1 MKKCFSGGG
10 ELIKICL
17 ILPNIKTKKAFENFV
32 RPLYVDNFI
41 YTMVIEKQGNFKFEQ
56 VKKIVNQGVD
66 AFIIWNRAYREL
78 SQLYPHIPIFFVHP
92 SAVDLL
98 QYINYYKNKKIGVI
112 GSTELYYDWKNLSR
126 ATSIPSINFY
136 PISDMEKNVQIENC
150 IQKAMTDKID
160 ILLGD
165 QDVFHYSQQFPIP
178 FKLVEAGCNTIWQ
191 YVCRAVMFFKLNK
204 GCGDC
209 HSEINMKY
217 EDREKRNQHQ
227 TVQYTIDDIIGD
239 SLPMLNIKRQ
249 ASIYAKT
256 DSTILITGES
266 GTGKEMLAQ
275 AIHQLSPRKRAPFFA
290 INCGALSESLI
301 ESELFGYADGTFT
314 GGIKGGKKGIF
325 EAITGGTLFLD
336 EIGDMNLSMQARL
349 LRVLEDK
356 YVRRLGSCRIIPVDV
371 RIIAATNQDLEKA
384 VEEKRFRLDLYYRLE
399 VLHIYI
405 PPLRLRGNDM
415 CKISNA
421 FLYRFNKM
429 YEKYK
434 KFDPSVLDYFQTLLW
449 PGNVRELANIVERL
463 VLLFSGSVITMNDV
477 KTVIIFQHNKIS
489 HGTLKDMARKM
500 ISTLEAE
507 GLSITEI
514 AGQLGISRATV
525 YRLKSKSN
533 NTNFR

>member
-1 MKKCFSGGG
+1 MRGGG
-10 ELIKICL
+10 EMIKICL
-17 ILPNIKTKKAFENFV
+17 ILPNIKIKKAFERFV
-32 RPLYVDNFI
+32 YPLHVVDFS
-41 YTMVIEKQGNFKFEQ
+41 YTMVIEKQGKSRFEQ
-56 VKKIVNQGVD
+56 IKKVVNQGVD
-66 AFIIWNRAYREL
+66 AFIIWNRTYREL

-98 QYINYYKNKKIGVI
+98 QYIKHYKNKKIGVI
-112 GSTELYYDWKNLSR
+112 GSTELYYDWKNLSH
-126 ATSIPSINFY
+126 AASIPPINFY
-136 PISDMEKNVQIENC
+136 PCNDTEKTILVENC
-150 IQKAMTDKID
+150 MQKAMTDKID

-165 QDVFHYSQQFPIP
+165 QDIFHYSRQFPIP

-191 YVCRAVMFFKLNK
+191 YVCRAVMFFQLNK
-204 GCGDC
+204 RSDTC
-209 HSEINMKY
+209 HNESDMKY
-217 EDREKRNQHQ
+217 GERGKRYQSHI
-227 TVQYTIDDIIGD
+227 TQYTIDDIIGE
-239 SLPMLNIKRQ
+239 SIPIENIKKQ

-275 AIHQLSPRKRAPFFA
+275 AIHQLSPRKHAPFFA
-290 INCGALSESLI
+290 INCSALSENLI

-356 YVRRLGSCRIIPVDV
+356 HVRRLGSCRIIPVDV

-405 PPLRLRGNDM
+405 PPLRLRGNDIR
-415 CKISNA
+415 KISNA
-421 FLYRFNKM
+421 FLYRFNKI

-434 KFDPSVLDYFQTLLW
+434 KFDSAVLDYFQTLLW

-463 VLLFSGSVITMNDV
+463 VLLSSGPVITMRDI
-477 KTVIIFQHNKIS
+477 KMVITSQHNKMTR
-489 HGTLKDMARKM
+489 GTLKDIARNK

-514 AGQLGISRATV
+514 AEQLGISRATV
-525 YRLKSKSN
+525 YRLKSKSD
-533 NTNFR
+533 NTNFSRDT